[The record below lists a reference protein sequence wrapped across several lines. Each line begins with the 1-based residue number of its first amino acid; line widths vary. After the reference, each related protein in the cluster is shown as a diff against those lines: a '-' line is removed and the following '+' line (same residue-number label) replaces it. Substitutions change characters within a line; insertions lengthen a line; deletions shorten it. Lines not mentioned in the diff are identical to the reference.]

1 MAKITN
7 YNIFVVLF
15 AMLGGFSYGFAFSV
29 FATSIG
35 EPGFYLY
42 FSLDRKFHCAHS
54 PWPHVA

>member
-7 YNIFVVLF
+7 YNTFVVLF

-42 FSLDRKFHCAHS
+42 FDLDRRFNPYTQPA
-54 PWPHVA
+54 PHVA